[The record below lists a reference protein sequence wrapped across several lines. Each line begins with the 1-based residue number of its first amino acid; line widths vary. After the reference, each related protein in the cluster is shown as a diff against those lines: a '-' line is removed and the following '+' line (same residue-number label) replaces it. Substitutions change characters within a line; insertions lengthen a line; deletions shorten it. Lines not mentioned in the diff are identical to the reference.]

1 MIKSLPCKS
10 WTVSIFLSYPP
21 TERLYG
27 RWTERNGNAEYLGCQ
42 TRAFVSFSKY
52 CDFLWSVWL
61 CRYYQEHLLYFSKQ
75 DLKLS
80 ILIVLGQICQ
90 KPSLVMIIHHFAM
103 NFVFS
108 HKAQTLTKFTIFY
121 LCKLKFWIFIF
132 LQKFGST
139 CKMFPNWSL
148 CSKQTIVS
156 AIP

>member
-10 WTVSIFLSYPP
+10 WIVSIFLLYPP

-61 CRYYQEHLLYFSKQ
+61 CRYNQERLLYFLKQ

-80 ILIVLGQICQ
+80 ILIVLGEIRQ
-90 KPSLVMIIHHFAM
+90 KPSLVMMIHHFAM

-121 LCKLKFWIFIF
+121 FMQIEVLDLYLPPEILVYLQDVSQLKSM
-132 LQKFGST
+132 L
-139 CKMFPNWSL
+139 
-148 CSKQTIVS
+148 
-156 AIP
+156 